1 MTKIGL
7 GITITIGIVRD
18 VDVMTG
24 TKQRTDAG
32 MPVYCV
38 RWPFYDA
45 FKWR

>member
-7 GITITIGIVRD
+7 GITITISIVRD
-18 VDVMTG
+18 VDVMTS

-38 RWPFYDA
+38 RWTFYDA